1 MRRWLVLLA
10 LLIVPAAASAQTN
23 SHADDVLE
31 AALVHWRAA
40 TWYAHIRDD
49 NVTGIELDAFRTTWQ
64 AVAALPADA
73 QPSLYEKDPQWPEVT
88 AAVGKLADQAVMA
101 ADGSD
106 TAAAET
112 ALIQVDDALTAS
124 RRRAGSTGFSDSMH
138 RFRDAVTRLTS
149 LISFAEQRQGAS
161 FDAAQRAQVKQA
173 ADACAE
179 ALTAMT
185 AAIPPRW
192 AGDEKLKGLIRQN
205 EETINSIR
213 AGLDRGLPGLDI
225 AAAINVERSNY
236 YLLFL
241 GYG

>member
-1 MRRWLVLLA
+1 MRRWIVLLA

-23 SHADDVLE
+23 SHADNVLE
-31 AALVHWRAA
+31 AALAHWRAA

-49 NVTGIELDAFRTTWQ
+49 NVTGIEVEAFKKAWM
-64 AVAALPADA
+64 AVEA
-73 QPSLYEKDPQWPEVT
+73 QSSDPPSLYVNDPDWPNTT
-88 AAVGKLADQAVMA
+88 ARIERFADIAAAAADRGDFDA
-101 ADGSD
+101 ADGALAD
-106 TAAAET
+106 IDDQLTAAR
-112 ALIQVDDALTAS
+112 Q
-124 RRRAGSTGFSDSMH
+124 RAGSTGFSDSMH

-173 ADACAE
+173 ADACAD